1 MSSAAEMPSARRRL
15 IPGVS
20 APVTTSVSEAPN
32 LDPKVSESSTQVD
45 ETEDETTT
53 ADRPHSSRRASR
65 TRPQGGSLERLATV
79 AGEEAVRPPR
89 RYPSSDYGSTNLFNF
104 RLPVDLHDRFGALVD
119 EVKHRHPRL
128 RKPSLTELL
137 IALLEEGP
145 QTADGVAEMI
155 RRKRLDEHQDGLR

>member
-1 MSSAAEMPSARRRL
+1 MSSAAEMPSVRRRL
-15 IPGVS
+15 IPGMS
-20 APVTTSVSEAPN
+20 APVPTGISDAPY
-32 LDPKVSESSTQVD
+32 LDPKVSEPSTQVD
-45 ETEDETTT
+45 ATENEITPDSP
-53 ADRPHSSRRASR
+53 RPARRPPR
-65 TRPQGGSLERLATV
+65 TRPQEGTRERLATV
-79 AGEEAVRPPR
+79 AGEEAARPPR

-104 RLPVDLHDRFGALVD
+104 RLPVDLHDRFGALID

-155 RRKRLDEHQDGLR
+155 RRKRLDEHQEGL

>member
-1 MSSAAEMPSARRRL
+1 MPSVRRRL
-15 IPGVS
+15 IPGMSPPATTGVS
-20 APVTTSVSEAPN
+20 DALN
-32 LDPKVSESSTQVD
+32 LDPKVSEPSTQVD
-45 ETEDETTT
+45 ATENEITPDSP
-53 ADRPHSSRRASR
+53 RPARRAPR
-65 TRPQGGSLERLATV
+65 TRRQDGTRERLATV
-79 AGEEAVRPPR
+79 AGEESARPPR

-155 RRKRLDEHQDGLR
+155 RRKRLDEHQEGLR

>member
-1 MSSAAEMPSARRRL
+1 MSSSAEMPSVRRRL
-15 IPGVS
+15 IPGMS
-20 APVTTSVSEAPN
+20 APVPTGISEAPN
-32 LDPKVSESSTQVD
+32 LDPKVPESSTQVD
-45 ETEDETTT
+45 ATEDETTP
-53 ADRPHSSRRASR
+53 ADRSHLSRRASR
-65 TRPQGGSLERLATV
+65 TRPRGGSRERLATV
-79 AGEEAVRPPR
+79 AGEEATQSPR

-155 RRKRLDEHQDGLR
+155 RRKRLDEHQVR